1 MNDERPDSVDTLA
14 DLGDVIVPDGV
25 LSATWRLDRLLGSGG
40 MATVYAATGL
50 HGERAALKV
59 MRPDLIMQ
67 PGSLQR
73 FLREGVIARRVA
85 HPGMVRCLGEGTTDE
100 GRPYI
105 ALELLDGCTIDELWR
120 SHERRPS
127 LQNLLRFFV
136 DVLDLLAECHRSG
149 IVHRDLKPANIY
161 VTRTGQPKV
170 LDFGVARASGLSEE
184 FLRPGTAMGTPSF
197 MAPEQAMGAWDHV
210 DARADVFSIGA
221 TLFAMLSGQR
231 LHHGRSE
238 AASFTLAAT
247 RSAPSLQSV
256 APALPVDVVAF
267 VDRALQWDKRARFE
281 DAGEMRDTLL
291 QITLGLDPD
300 DTPIAPPSESLD
312 IDDVPPVLDSDAGQA
327 CAEAFRLLHQAWLA
341 RRDRQPSEPQLMSA
355 AARLN
360 DAMEAEVGGL
370 TLAVLPWCLRLR
382 HHVVWSPEAPFAA
395 VLGGM
400 FADGIRS
407 IEFIPSCSLSAVRQ
421 LLDVLLE
428 RAEAAPDDASDFVCD
443 LWLLK
448 PEGIQVGVAT
458 GLLGASAGTSEV
470 AANGRRTVSRLLES
484 SGGVCERPPLL
495 SARAAT
501 DVLLDD
507 AARDEVASGVMRVA
521 ERDWLF
527 AEQLVLAL
535 DELVP
540 ASASDHGE
548 ASSLLRSVA
557 VDLLRDDR
565 ADLLLRTAV
574 GVCEARDAEA
584 LAVLLPPDSIL
595 ELIVALDRRHARN
608 GCTAD
613 LQSLRATLSALGAT
627 SVPSVIQSLAGLE
640 SPEVSKVVADHIEQ
654 HLPNHA
660 EAVAGV
666 LLSLSGE
673 TGYRLV
679 RALANR
685 APEVAEGPLK
695 SLARQESSPLRIAAH
710 AALHGAAHIG
720 PAILEQFD
728 APGWRARRVALRT
741 MADFEVDGAGDALM
755 RLIESPG
762 FHGRSVEERIVTLAT
777 LASIDPELAE
787 TAAQSLVRK
796 HGLLQDDALNE
807 TRVIAAD
814 MLQASSRSTGA
825 VEALHAVEAPMWWNP
840 PHVREAARLARV
852 AIETRLNDA
861 DATESS

>member
-25 LSATWRLDRLLGSGG
+25 LSATWRIDRLLGTGG

-73 FLREGVIARRVA
+73 FLREGVIAHRVD
-85 HPGMVRCLGEGTTDE
+85 HPGMVQCLGEGTTDQ

-120 SHERRPS
+120 SHEHRPS

-136 DVLDLLAECHRSG
+136 EVLDLLAVCHRNG
-149 IVHRDLKPANIY
+149 IVHRDLKPGNIY
-161 VTRTGQPKV
+161 VTRSGRPKV
-170 LDFGVARASGLSEE
+170 LDFGVARASGLSED

-231 LHHGRSE
+231 LHHGKSE

-281 DAGEMRDTLL
+281 DAGEMRETLL
-291 QITLGLDPD
+291 QITLSLDPD
-300 DTPIAPPSESLD
+300 DTPIAPPSEPLD
-312 IDDVPPVLDSDAGQA
+312 IDHVPPVLDSDAGQA

-341 RRDRQPSEPQLMSA
+341 RRDRQPSEPDLVSA

-360 DAMEAEVGGL
+360 DAIEAEVGGL

-382 HHVVWSPEAPFAA
+382 HHVVWSPESPFAA
-395 VLGGM
+395 VLEGM

-407 IEFIPSCSLSAVRQ
+407 IEFIPSCSSSVARQ
-421 LLDVLLE
+421 LLDVLME
-428 RAEAAPDDASDFVCD
+428 RAEATPDDASDFVCD

-470 AANGRRTVSRLLES
+470 AANGRRTVIRLLES
-484 SGGVCERPPLL
+484 SGGVCERPPLF
-495 SARAAT
+495 ARAAPK
-501 DVLLDD
+501 VLLDD
-507 AARDEVASGVMRVA
+507 AARDEVASGILRLTD
-521 ERDWLF
+521 RDLLF

-540 ASASDHGE
+540 AAASDHGE
-548 ASSLLRSVA
+548 ASNLLRSVS

-565 ADLLLRTAV
+565 ADLLLHTAV
-574 GVCEARDAEA
+574 GVCKARDAEA
-584 LAVLLPPDSIL
+584 LGVLLPPASIL

-608 GCTAD
+608 GGTAD
-613 LQSLRATLSALGAT
+613 LQSLKTTLSALGAA
-627 SVPSVIQSLAGLE
+627 SVPSAIQSLAGLE
-640 SPEVSKVVADHIEQ
+640 SPAVSQVVADHIEQ

-660 EAVAGV
+660 EDVAGV

-679 RALANR
+679 RALADQ
-685 APEVAEGPLK
+685 ALEIAEGPLR

-710 AALHGAAHIG
+710 AALDGAAHIG
-720 PAILEQFD
+720 PAILEQLD

-741 MADFEVDGAGDALM
+741 MADFEVDGAAEALM

-762 FHGRSVEERIVTLAT
+762 FHGRSVEERIVSLAT
-777 LASIDPELAE
+777 LANIERELAE
-787 TAAQSLVRK
+787 TAAESLVRK

-807 TRVIAAD
+807 TRVIAAE
-814 MLQASSRSTGA
+814 MLQASSRSTSA
-825 VEALHAVEAPMWWNP
+825 VEALRAVEAPMWWNP
-840 PHVREAARLARV
+840 PHVREAARLART
-852 AIETRLNDA
+852 AIETRLSEA